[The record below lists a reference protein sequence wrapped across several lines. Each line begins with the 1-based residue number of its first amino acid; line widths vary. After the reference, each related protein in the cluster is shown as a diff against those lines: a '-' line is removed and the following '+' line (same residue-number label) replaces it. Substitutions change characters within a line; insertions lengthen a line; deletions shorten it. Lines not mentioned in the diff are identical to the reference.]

1 MHPGET
7 DRIRRATSEEVNYQI
22 DAKAERN
29 VEWYKGSSQQEIRQR
44 IAELD
49 AEWDIER
56 ILTLNA
62 STLTLV
68 GLALGIKRDRRWLVL
83 PVGVMA
89 FLFQH
94 SVQGWCPPLPLFRR
108 MGVRTRGEIDQE
120 KFALT
125 QLLQ

>member
-68 GLALGIKRDRRWLVL
+68 GLALGIKRDRRWLAL

-94 SVQGWCPPLPLFRR
+94 SVQGWCPPLPVFRR